1 MILVILLS
9 FKHLISY
16 LQHRRSVWENN
27 LNFIEKHNSEAANG
41 QHTFTVGIN
50 EFADL
55 TSDEFAQFFNGF
67 DSSMVKYDP
76 KQENDF
82 ALFEDMPS
90 EVDWRQKV
98 LT

>member
-1 MILVILLS
+1 MLTPLNVQRFWCRRAEWVNLLNS
-9 FKHLISY
+9 RNLIP
-16 LQHRRSVWENN
+16 
-27 LNFIEKHNSEAANG
+27 I
-41 QHTFTVGIN
+41 GIN

-55 TSDEFAQFFNGF
+55 TSEEFAQLFNGF

-76 KQENDF
+76 TLENDF
-82 ALFEDMPS
+82 TLFEDMPS